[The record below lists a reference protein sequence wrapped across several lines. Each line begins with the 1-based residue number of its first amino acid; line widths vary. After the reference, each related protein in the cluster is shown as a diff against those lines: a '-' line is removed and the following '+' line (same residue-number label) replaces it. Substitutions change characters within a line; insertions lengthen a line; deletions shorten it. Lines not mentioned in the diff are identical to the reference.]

1 MNITILRTVNKYYT
15 LISVMQKSAFTTVF
29 LIAIL
34 LTGAISTALP
44 PMIDTEASSDKKD
57 KKKDKANERDSDK
70 KDNKQYDKKDKR
82 DSDKKDNKQYD
93 KKDKRD
99 SDKKD
104 NKQYD
109 KKDKRDY
116 DNSKYPNKEL
126 NKPYPKP
133 YPEPDIK
140 PYPETAKYDDYNKYP
155 NKELNKPY
163 PKPYPEPDIKPY
175 PETAK
180 YANSYSNTYNKDNQ
194 PTYNNNNG
202 YDKSSYFMDSNG
214 NRYSDHKDEINKYEC
229 RTGPLEGFFV
239 SSVEFCKHL
248 KFDKDDD
255 RKDLNKELN
264 KTNTTAAAETNTTAA
279 AETNTN
285 TTAAAETN
293 TTAFAAPTTTASTQ
307 PTITAFA
314 EPTTKASVESYDVK
328 SPKNIKIIDCNNRN
342 INAEGIED
350 LSTIDPIL
358 NQAFNS
364 NIDNAPQSQVYYIG
378 PDTKV
383 IFNCNNQNHNL
394 QPVGNSDVAD
404 TNTPTATANTILETA
419 TANNNKNTGVNSST
433 GNLGTGASSALLPSI
448 QQMNPTTQQNKLPSG
463 DPMLQLNLGL
473 SPIL

>member
-15 LISVMQKSAFTTVF
+15 LITVMQKSAFTTVF

-57 KKKDKANERDSDK
+57 KKRDKDKANERDSDK

-99 SDKKD
+99 SD
-104 NKQYD
+104 NP
-109 KKDKRDY
+109 
-116 DNSKYPNKEL
+116 KYPNKEL

-175 PETAK
+175 PKPYPQPYPKPYPKPYPETAK

-194 PTYNNNNG
+194 PTYNINNG
-202 YDKSSYFMDSNG
+202 YDKSSYFMDSND

-279 AETNTN
+279 AETNT
-285 TTAAAETN
+285 TAAAAPTTTASTEPTI
-293 TTAFAAPTTTASTQ
+293 TAFAAPTTT
-307 PTITAFA
+307 
-314 EPTTKASVESYDVK
+314 ASVESYDVK

-350 LSTIDPIL
+350 LSTIDPTL
-358 NQAFNS
+358 NQVFNS
-364 NIDNAPQSQVYYIG
+364 NIDNAEHSQVYYIG

-433 GNLGTGASSALLPSI
+433 GSLGTGASSALLPSI

>member
-57 KKKDKANERDSDK
+57 KKKDKDKAHERDYDK
-70 KDNKQYDKKDKR
+70 KDKKQYDKKDK
-82 DSDKKDNKQYD
+82 
-93 KKDKRD
+93 
-99 SDKKD
+99 
-104 NKQYD
+104 KQYD

-116 DNSKYPNKEL
+116 DDSKYPNKEL

-180 YANSYSNTYNKDNQ
+180 YANSYSDTYNKDNQ
-194 PTYNNNNG
+194 PTYNNNNNG

-255 RKDLNKELN
+255 RKDQNKELN
-264 KTNTTAAAETNTTAA
+264 KPNTTAAAETNTTAAAETNTTAA
-279 AETNTN
+279 AETNT
-285 TTAAAETN
+285 TAAAE
-293 TTAFAAPTTTASTQ
+293 
-307 PTITAFA
+307 PTISAFA
-314 EPTTKASVESYDVK
+314 EPTSTAPVDSYDVK
-328 SPKNIKIIDCNNRN
+328 SPKKIKIIDCNNRN
-342 INAEGIED
+342 INADGIGD

-364 NIDNAPQSQVYYIG
+364 NIDNAEQSQVYYIG

-433 GNLGTGASSALLPSI
+433 GSLGTGASSALLPSI